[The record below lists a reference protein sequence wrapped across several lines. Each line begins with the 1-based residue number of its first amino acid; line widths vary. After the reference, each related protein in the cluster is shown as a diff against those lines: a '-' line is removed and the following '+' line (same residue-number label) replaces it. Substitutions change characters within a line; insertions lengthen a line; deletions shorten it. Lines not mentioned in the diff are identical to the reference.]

1 MPDDTYQVS
10 IPVNIFREGDQF
22 VSHCPVLDLSTS
34 GKTFEEA
41 QERFKEAL
49 DMFIEDLIEQGT
61 LDEVL
66 TSHGWHKVGQ
76 PQPHWVPP
84 QLVSSVEQEA
94 SIPLGA

>member
-1 MPDDTYQVS
+1 MPDSTYQVS

-22 VSHCPVLDLSTS
+22 VAHCPVLDLSTS
-34 GKTFEEA
+34 GKTFEET

-66 TSHGWHKVGQ
+66 TSYGWHKVGQ
-76 PQPHWVPP
+76 PQPRWVPP

>member
-1 MPDDTYQVS
+1 
-10 IPVNIFREGDQF
+10 
-22 VSHCPVLDLSTS
+22 
-34 GKTFEEA
+34 
-41 QERFKEAL
+41 
-49 DMFIEDLIEQGT
+49 MFIEDLIEQGT

-76 PQPHWVPP
+76 PKPRWIPP